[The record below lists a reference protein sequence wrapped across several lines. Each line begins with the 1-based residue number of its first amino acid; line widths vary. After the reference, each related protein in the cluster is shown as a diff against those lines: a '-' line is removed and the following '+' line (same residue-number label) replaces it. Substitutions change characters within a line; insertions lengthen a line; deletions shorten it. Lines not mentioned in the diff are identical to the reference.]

1 MSEIRRIWLEEK
13 HEFDDSLPRI
23 YEEVTGEPFQ
33 DSRPSAE
40 KGRLGI
46 DEWTVLT
53 EICDE
58 IYDGDKM
65 HLELMARLLDTEH
78 KFHAKS
84 RRGIYESLEK
94 CINISSR
101 SREDAIGDA
110 HHVRKV
116 EKTVKAVKDDMAEV
130 QELRQLLE
138 EGDRK
143 EGKPLTWASLKFSAK
158 NSDEENSDD

>member
-1 MSEIRRIWLEEK
+1 
-13 HEFDDSLPRI
+13 I

-33 DSRPSAE
+33 DSRPNAE

-78 KFHAKS
+78 QFHAKS
-84 RRGIYESLEK
+84 RRGIYDSLEK

-101 SREDAIGDA
+101 SREEAIDNA
-110 HHVRKV
+110 HYQRDV
-116 EKTVKAVKDDMAEV
+116 EKAVKAVKEDAAEI
-130 QELRQLLE
+130 QEVKQLFE
-138 EGDRK
+138 ERDRK
-143 EGKPLTWASLKFSAK
+143 EGKPLTWANLKFPVK